1 MSNATII
8 RLLNVVAVIAGTVG
22 GASTVPDLNL
32 PKPVLAYGL
41 FIALVAKA
49 VAAELVQVKGQ
60 SDEDQQIS
68 PAQQAVQAQAD
79 AAIAAHASVPPPTT
93 PPPASPKA

>member
-1 MSNATII
+1 MSNAAII
-8 RLLNVVAVIAGTVG
+8 RILNIVAVVAGTVG

-49 VAAELVQVKGQ
+49 VAAELVQVKGV
-60 SDEDQQIS
+60 SDEAYGTT
-68 PAQQAVQAQAD
+68 PAQQAVQAQAT
-79 AAIAAHASVPPPTT
+79 ATIAAHATPPAVPP
-93 PPPASPKA
+93 AK